1 MKNFPCIAC
10 GLCCQNSY
18 LVYELQALIS
28 DEDLCKNFD
37 KKTKKCKIYKSRPLI
52 CNVDEMYKQ
61 KYSYQ
66 MTKKD
71 FYLAN
76 LEVCY
81 KLNFMA
87 NNQENMKKIR
97 SIINNIKIFK

>member
-18 LVYELQALIS
+18 LVYELRTLMS
-28 DEDLCKNFD
+28 DEGICENFD

-61 KYSYQ
+61 KYCYKMS
-66 MTKKD
+66 KKE

-76 LEVCY
+76 LRICY
-81 KLNFMA
+81 NLNFMYGNK
-87 NNQENMKKIR
+87 NNLQQLKKI
-97 SIINNIKIFK
+97 IQQIKNS